1 MIDSEL
7 NSSMKRLE
15 LVIAMGCGG
24 NVDFGAGGTG

>member
-7 NSSMKRLE
+7 NPSMKRLE

-24 NVDFGAGGTG
+24 NVDFGAG